1 MRLERRGIGRCRIY
15 LRMVRIIAYKRR
27 MIVCSCNA
35 IREADI
41 RQAARCGAPDAE
53 RAYRSLGCEFQ
64 CGCCRDF
71 AEELVEEERAKLLH
85 TDRHA
90 A

>member
-1 MRLERRGIGRCRIY
+1 
-15 LRMVRIIAYKRR
+15 

-41 RQAARCGAPDAE
+41 RRAARCGAPDAE
-53 RAYRSLGCEFQ
+53 CAYRALGCEFQ
-64 CGCCRDF
+64 CGCCRDY

-85 TDRHA
+85 TDRRA

>member
-1 MRLERRGIGRCRIY
+1 
-15 LRMVRIIAYKRR
+15 MVRIIGYVGD

-41 RQAARCGAPDAE
+41 RCAARCGAPDAE
-53 RAYRSLGCEFQ
+53 RAYRAMGCEFQ
-64 CGCCRDF
+64 CGCCRDY

-85 TDRHA
+85 TDRRA